1 MRYLGVDYGKKKIGL
16 SFSEG
21 QIASVYNVIFIKS
34 LEDAVTKIISI
45 IKKEEINRVVVG
57 LPESGEA
64 RKITQSFITDLNQ
77 RLKDTQVEVIEV
89 EETLSSFQ
97 ARSLMHDL
105 HLSQSSISKKEDEY
119 AASIILQNFLDS
131 LQ

>member
-1 MRYLGVDYGKKKIGL
+1 MKYLGIDYGKRKMGL
-16 SFSEG
+16 AVSEG
-21 QIASVYNVIFIKS
+21 QIASVFGVIKINS
-34 LEDAVTKIISI
+34 LEEALQKILNV
-45 IKKEEINRVVVG
+45 IKKEEIARIVIG
-57 LPESGEA
+57 IPESGEA
-64 RKITQSFITDLNQ
+64 RSVTNKFIQELKK
-77 RLKDTQVEVIEV
+77 RLKEVEIIEA

-105 HLSQSSISKKEDEY
+105 HLSQSNINKKEDEY